1 MLRPTLLSALV
12 ACVGFVGAP
21 ALAQDYK
28 AGSAAA
34 LPMSTQGHKEVFVV
48 TVHVDGLTGL
58 QASGGHPAQAFPT
71 GALPD
76 GGGLILTK
84 PDANGEWRMRAFVF
98 QPAQIV
104 VEQGDVV
111 GLNFVGV
118 QGPSHRIAVEGVEE
132 VLELKR
138 GEVGRIEVQ
147 AKEPGTI
154 RFASLDRLPSM
165 QGEIVVLPRP

>member
-1 MLRPTLLSALV
+1 
-12 ACVGFVGAP
+12 
-21 ALAQDYK
+21 
-28 AGSAAA
+28 
-34 LPMSTQGHKEVFVV
+34 
-48 TVHVDGLTGL
+48 
-58 QASGGHPAQAFPT
+58 
-71 GALPD
+71 
-76 GGGLILTK
+76 
-84 PDANGEWRMRAFVF
+84 MRAFVF

-118 QGPSHRIAVEGVEE
+118 QGPSHRIAVEGIEE

-165 QGEIVVLPRP
+165 QGEIVVLPRR

>member
-1 MLRPTLLSALV
+1 VSKMALLAVLV
-12 ACVGFVGAP
+12 ACVGLVGA
-21 ALAQDYK
+21 AAEAQDYK
-28 AGSAAA
+28 AGTATA
-34 LPMSTQGHKEVFVV
+34 LPEVAPGRKEVFVV
-48 TVHVDGLTGL
+48 TVHVDGNTGL
-58 QASGGHPAQAFPT
+58 QASAAHPAEAFPT
-71 GALPD
+71 AALPD
-76 GGGLILTK
+76 GGGLVLTK
-84 PDANGEWRMRAFVF
+84 PNADGQWRMRAFVF

-165 QGEIVVLPRP
+165 QGEVVVLPHD